1 MPARQAGLG
10 VLLGCRA
17 VSALDVTIMAQLA
30 PPAGLLDLDGHL
42 DLVGDPF
49 SGAVIDQGRIVL
61 PGDPGL
67 GACPRP
73 DSENTWEK

>member
-1 MPARQAGLG
+1 MTPLPLG
-10 VLLGCRA
+10 SELILHP
-17 VSALDVTIMAQLA
+17 VTPSWSRGPQH
-30 PPAGLLDLDGHL
+30 GGHL
-42 DLVGDPF
+42 GPVGDPL
-49 SGAVIDQGRIVL
+49 SGAVIDRGRIVL